1 MATAISDF
9 AEIKNILAKL
19 ENNIGIA
26 CQQISGEIISLLSL
40 YYMVF
45 VKLSLIYLKICH
57 YLFFSVFKM
66 LKCVSK

>member
-26 CQQISGEIISLLSL
+26 CQQISGKIISLLSVS
-40 YYMVF
+40 YYGIRKVISY
-45 VKLSLIYLKICH
+45 LSKNMS
-57 YLFFSVFKM
+57 LFIF
-66 LKCVSK
+66 